1 MGKRIASELKES
13 AELLYMQGTPQNII
27 AEKVGVS
34 KNTVNAWVTTGCWAE
49 KKIAQSLTRKQVV
62 NNILRSIN
70 NVAENLGNNK
80 DITDIGGTSDRLAKL
95 AATIK
100 TLDKEVSAVDYMECF
115 MNFGKWLE
123 GRSEIDPEV
132 TPQLCMTVNDLQNKF
147 VIETLGVGK
156 GK

>member
-1 MGKRIASELKES
+1 MGKRIAGELKEF

-34 KNTVNAWVTTGCWAE
+34 KNTVNAWVAAGCWAE
-49 KKIAQSLTRKQVV
+49 KKAAQSLSRKQVV
-62 NNILRSIN
+62 NNLLRSIN
-70 NVAENLGNNK
+70 NVAENLGSTR
-80 DITDIGGTSDRLAKL
+80 DLADIGCTSDQLAKM

-123 GRSEIDPEV
+123 QRSEIDSEV
-132 TPQLCMTVNDLQNKF
+132 TSQLCKKVNDLQNKF
-147 VIETLGVGK
+147 VVEVLGVGK
-156 GK
+156 TN

>member
-1 MGKRIASELKES
+1 MGKRIASELKEF

-80 DITDIGGTSDRLAKL
+80 DITDIGGTSDWPSSPRRSRLSTRKYRPW
-95 AATIK
+95 IIW
-100 TLDKEVSAVDYMECF
+100 SA
-115 MNFGKWLE
+115 
-123 GRSEIDPEV
+123 S
-132 TPQLCMTVNDLQNKF
+132 
-147 VIETLGVGK
+147 
-156 GK
+156 

>member
-1 MGKRIASELKES
+1 MGRKIAGELKEF

-34 KNTVNAWVTTGCWAE
+34 KNTIGAWVAAECWAE
-49 KKIAQSLTRKQVV
+49 KKVAQSLTRKQVV

-80 DITDIGGTSDRLAKL
+80 DITDIGGTSDQLAKM

-115 MNFGKWLE
+115 MNFGQWLE
-123 GRSEIDPEV
+123 QRSQIDPCV
-132 TPQLCMTVNDLQNKF
+132 TAEFCKAVNDYQNKYI
-147 VIETLGVGK
+147 VEQLGVGK
-156 GK
+156 NR

>member
-1 MGKRIASELKES
+1 M
-13 AELLYMQGTPQNII
+13 
-27 AEKVGVS
+27 
-34 KNTVNAWVTTGCWAE
+34 NAWVTTGCWAE